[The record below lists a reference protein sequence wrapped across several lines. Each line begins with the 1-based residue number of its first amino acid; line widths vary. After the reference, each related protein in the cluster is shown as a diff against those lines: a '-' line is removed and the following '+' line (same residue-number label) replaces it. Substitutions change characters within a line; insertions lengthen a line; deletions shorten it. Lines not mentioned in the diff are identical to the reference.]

1 MNIRVIYCYL
11 FILAG
16 WLVSAC
22 GGHRSGDTV
31 LESFGKHAIVLTP
44 TEIIDLES
52 YGFEMPAEPTVVGD
66 WVALSEAVSIERH
79 ISLLNYRTGE
89 HFPLLL
95 HGRGPGE
102 LQNPSFRTV
111 RDSCLIL
118 IDQSSRVAVSVPIRL
133 SAEAGRAVMD
143 TIARFDTAVPY
154 VSRYVPAVGGQ
165 FITTLFSPTDPCWYA
180 LRDSLG
186 NVVSTIPPPAFP
198 VLEKMSPSLLGSFLG
213 SSSIV
218 TNPEGDRVCVAMAPA
233 CVLSFSSIEGNSLK
247 EYYRLEA
254 CPPPIVG
261 QGDGSSYAADLRTYF
276 GVSCADGQYI
286 YYLYANKDGF
296 AEIPGYECEHL
307 LVFDWQ
313 GNPCCHY
320 ELIYPAS
327 GICMYG
333 GKLYCTTTYPES
345 RLYIYDG
352 VLQ

>member
-1 MNIRVIYCYL
+1 MNIRVINHYL
-11 FILAG
+11 CLFLAG
-16 WLVSAC
+16 WLVPAC
-22 GGHRSGDTV
+22 GHRSSDTV
-31 LESFGKHAIVLTP
+31 LESFGEHAVVLTP

-79 ISLLNYRTGE
+79 ISMLNYRTGE
-89 HFPLLL
+89 HFPLIL

-118 IDQSSRVAVSVPIRL
+118 MDQSSRVAVSVPIL
-133 SAEAGRAVMD
+133 PSAEAGRAVMD
-143 TIARFDTAVPY
+143 TIARFDTKVPY

-186 NVVSTIPPPAFP
+186 NVVSTIPLPAFP
-198 VLEKMSPSLLGSFLG
+198 VLEMMSKSLLGSFLG

-247 EYYRLEA
+247 EYYRLET

-261 QGDGSSYAADLRTYF
+261 QGEGSSYAADLRTYF
-276 GVSCADGQYI
+276 GVSCADGKYI
-286 YYLYANKDGF
+286 YYLYSGKDNTSDV
-296 AEIPGYECEHL
+296 PCYECGHL

-313 GNPCCHY
+313 GNPCRHF
-320 ELIYPAS
+320 ELTHPAS
-327 GICMYG
+327 GICLHD

-345 RLYIYDG
+345 RLYIYEG
-352 VLQ
+352 VVQ